1 MRRVEQAYRLL
12 QVQRALIRHRLDEQI
27 LTSPWLVRFRFLY
40 ALLPWN
46 WLRTPDTLGRGE
58 RIRRLLA
65 ELGPIYVKFGQMAST
80 RGDMLP
86 DDITRELSQLR
97 DRVPPFPSAEV
108 RAILQREY
116 DRPVEEV
123 FAEFS
128 DTPIASA
135 SIAQVHP
142 ARLQDGQQIIVK
154 VVRPGIRGQI
164 DHDLDFIRVLAGM
177 ADKYWPAARRLHLA
191 GVVEEFH
198 KTLTRELDMQR
209 EAANISQMRRNFAG
223 SPDLHVPRVHWQLT
237 TSRVLVTERISGV
250 SVHDH
255 EQLRAEGYDLREV
268 AEKGIE
274 VFFTQVFR
282 DKFFHAD
289 MHPGNIFITR
299 NERGGVCFLL
309 VDFGIVSSLSEY
321 DQRYL
326 SGNFMAMLKR
336 DYQQVARL
344 HVESGWVP
352 RDTRIDEFESAVRA
366 VCEPLFD
373 RPLKEVSFG
382 TLLLHL
388 FRTAQQFH
396 MEIMPQLLLLQKTL
410 INVEGLGRQLCP
422 DLNPWDTAR
431 PLMEEWMR
439 ERHGMRRLLTSL
451 KTDMPAWLEN
461 LPALPERAIGALE
474 RLEQRPA
481 PPPAPAPP
489 ARSLQAGIGGALL
502 GAAATLSLTAHH
514 LPAATIPLLIL
525 TGATLLLLRR

>member
-1 MRRVEQAYRLL
+1 MRRVEQAYRLM

-27 LTSPWLVRFRFLY
+27 LTSPWLIRFRFLY
-40 ALLPWN
+40 TLLPWN
-46 WLRTPDTLGRGE
+46 WFRAPDTLSRGE

-65 ELGPIYVKFGQMAST
+65 ELGPIYVKLGQMAST

-86 DDITRELSQLR
+86 DDIAQELSQLR
-97 DRVPPFPSAEV
+97 DRVPPFDSAEV
-108 RAILQREY
+108 RAILEEEY
-116 DRPVEEV
+116 GRPVDEV
-123 FAEFS
+123 FVEFS
-128 DTPIASA
+128 DVPIASA

-142 ARLQDGQQIIVK
+142 ASLQDGQQIIVK
-154 VVRPGIRGQI
+154 VVRPGIRRQI
-164 DHDLDFIRVLAGM
+164 DHDLDFIRILAGM
-177 ADKYWPAARRLHLA
+177 MEKYWHAGRKLRLA

-198 KTLTRELDMQR
+198 KTLTKELDMQR

-223 SPDLHVPRVHWQLT
+223 SQDLYAPRVHWQLT
-237 TSRVLVTERISGV
+237 TSRVLVTDRISGIP
-250 SVHDH
+250 VHDR
-255 EQLRAEGYDLREV
+255 EQLKAAGYDLRQV
-268 AEKGIE
+268 AEKGIK

-299 NERGGVCFLL
+299 NDQGGVCFVL

-352 RDTRIDEFESAVRA
+352 RQTRIDEFEAAVRA

-373 RPLKEVSFG
+373 KPLRDVSFG

-388 FRTAQQFH
+388 FRTAQHFH

-410 INVEGLGRQLCP
+410 INVEGLGRHLCP
-422 DLNPWDTAR
+422 ELNPWDTAK
-431 PLMEEWMR
+431 PLMEDWMR
-439 ERHGMRRLLTSL
+439 ERYGIRRLYSHL
-451 KTDMPAWLEN
+451 KTDVPAWLEGLPN
-461 LPALPERAIGALE
+461 LPDRAISVLE
-474 RLEQRPA
+474 RLEQQSVPH
-481 PPPAPAPP
+481 PPPPP
-489 ARSLQAGIGGALL
+489 SPRGWLAGTGGALL
-502 GAAATLSLTAHH
+502 GAAATLSLTTHD
-514 LPAATIPLLIL
+514 LPGFTIPLLVL
-525 TGATLLLLRR
+525 GGTALLLLRS